1 MKIINKPQYVIV
13 LVVIVEVTV
22 GLFEKLCQPKL
33 SNEDVILYFLAPQN
47 LLGSGGKISYHLF
60 KCQFGLEKHSTVDQ
74 T

>member
-33 SNEDVILYFLAPQN
+33 SNEDVILPD
-47 LLGSGGKISYHLF
+47 
-60 KCQFGLEKHSTVDQ
+60 EKAFPAQ
-74 T
+74 IIQ